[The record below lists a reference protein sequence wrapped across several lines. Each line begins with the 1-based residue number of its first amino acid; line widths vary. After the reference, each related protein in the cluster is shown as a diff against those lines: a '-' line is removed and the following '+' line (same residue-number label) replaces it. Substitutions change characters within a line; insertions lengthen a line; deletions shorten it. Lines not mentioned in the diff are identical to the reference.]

1 MSRVPG
7 EDVEEVQAD
16 WKKASFAEKKQM
28 VWDANAN
35 PHPHPNPN
43 PSPNPGPNPNPR
55 SARRQRDYLV
65 EFEDENEPTGRGEA
79 TNVPQKYVLPIP
91 DYAR

>member
-1 MSRVPG
+1 MMSRVPG

-35 PHPHPNPN
+35 PHPHPT
-43 PSPNPGPNPNPR
+43 
-55 SARRQRDYLV
+55 
-65 EFEDENEPTGRGEA
+65 E
-79 TNVPQKYVLPIP
+79 KHVLHKFVFM
-91 DYAR
+91 

>member
-1 MSRVPG
+1 MRTCVRRQVSH
-7 EDVEEVQAD
+7 
-16 WKKASFAEKKQM
+16 
-28 VWDANAN
+28 AN
-35 PHPHPNPN
+35 PNPN
-43 PSPNPGPNPNPR
+43 PNPNPNEAIVHTPP

>member
-1 MSRVPG
+1 MSRP
-7 EDVEEVQAD
+7 Q
-16 WKKASFAEKKQM
+16 S
-28 VWDANAN
+28 
-35 PHPHPNPN
+35 N